1 MSGTESETNETAGGI
16 NRRVAVVGAVLLLC
30 AILGMFAVHR
40 FVKAEGERELQ
51 QWQVRLGIV
60 AASRAQAVGEWRDRQ
75 FETLSGLADNLSLQ
89 LYLTE
94 LSLSGGNSA
103 AITDQSAQAD
113 YLANLL
119 IVTADQSGFSAPMQ
133 GAGVQANVK
142 RVGVA
147 GLALLD
153 RKGEI
158 LVTTPG
164 SPALDDRLHDFVRG
178 TKMGSRGLLDLYLGP
193 TGQATMAFIQPIFAV
208 QGENR
213 AADQVGAI
221 LGIRIVG
228 DDLFDRLVQPGEALG
243 SGQSY
248 LVRKK
253 GATVEYISPL
263 PDGTPPLQRAMAL
276 DSDRLA
282 AAELLGRVGGF
293 GIFAN
298 YQGTEVLAT
307 SRSIQGVPWHLIRSV
322 DRNEAL
328 ALSDRRQL
336 TLLVGLWLIIAVV
349 TAIIFAVWRHG
360 ASVRVT
366 AAAEGLRQSNA
377 QLQTVSDFL
386 RVVTDSQPTAIAAV
400 DREGEVIFANS
411 KTGDETGLAATELVG
426 KSLRGIMGAD
436 RAEPLLRANE
446 EVAEKGRPITEWR
459 AENGKNGRRVIKSDH
474 IPLRSDGQDV
484 SGVLMILEDITD
496 LVDERERR
504 ARILRELVN
513 TCVAVVDRRDPFSAH
528 HSARVAEVASAIA
541 EAMHMDEAAV
551 ETCDIAG
558 ALMNL
563 GKVTVPRG
571 LLTKTDKLTD
581 TELAMV
587 RESVLTSAELIE
599 GVEFDGPVAKTI
611 RQIQERWDGNGQPDK
626 LAEENILP
634 TARIVA
640 VANAF
645 VGMVSAR
652 AYRPGM
658 SFDEAAKSLMSNA
671 GTAFDRRP
679 VSALLHYLDIEGGR
693 QRWAHFGIPPES
705 EAPEFN

>member
-1 MSGTESETNETAGGI
+1 MSSIKIERDEPAGKM
-16 NRRVAVVGAVLLLC
+16 NRNVAIVGAILLLC
-30 AILGMFAVHR
+30 AVLGMVAVHR
-40 FVKAEGERELQ
+40 FVKAEGERYLQ

-60 AASRAQAVGEWRDRQ
+60 AASRAQAVREWRDRQ
-75 FETLSGLADNLSLQ
+75 FGTLSGLADNLSLQ

-94 LSLSGGNSA
+94 ISLSGGRTDA
-103 AITDQSAQAD
+103 VTDQSAQAE
-113 YLANLL
+113 YLGNLL
-119 IVTADQSGFSAPMQ
+119 ILTADQSGFNAPLQ
-133 GAGVQANVK
+133 GAEVQANVK

-164 SPALDDRLHDFVRG
+164 TPALDSRFKEFVRG
-178 TKMGSRGLLDLYLGP
+178 TKMGARGLLDLYLGP
-193 TGQATMAFIQPIFAV
+193 TGQATMAFLQPIFAV

-213 AADQVGAI
+213 PADQVGAI
-221 LGIRIVG
+221 LGIRLVG
-228 DDLFDRLVQPGEALG
+228 ADLYDRLVQPGEALN

-248 LVRKK
+248 LVRKN
-253 GATVEYISPL
+253 GATLEYLSPL
-263 PDGTPPLQRAMAL
+263 QDGTPPLQRAMAL
-276 DSDRLA
+276 DTNRLA
-282 AAELLGRVGGF
+282 GAELLGRIGGF
-293 GIFAN
+293 GVFAN
-298 YQGTEVLAT
+298 YQGDEVLAT
-307 SRSIQGVPWHLIRSV
+307 SRGIQGLPWALIRSV
-322 DRNEAL
+322 DRAEAL
-328 ALSDRRQL
+328 AVSDRRQL
-336 TLLVGLWLIIAVV
+336 TLLVGLWLVIAVV
-349 TAIIFAVWRHG
+349 TATIFAVWRHG
-360 ASVRVT
+360 SSVRV
-366 AAAEGLRQSNA
+366 AAASKGLRRSNA

-400 DREGEVIFANS
+400 DRQGDVIFANS
-411 KTGDETGLAATELVG
+411 KTSEETGIVADELIG
-426 KSLRGIMGAD
+426 KSLLSVMGVD
-436 RAEPLLRANE
+436 RAEALQRANRQAVE
-446 EVAEKGRPITEWR
+446 NGQPLTEWR
-459 AENGKNGRRVIKSDH
+459 EENSKTGRRVVKSDH
-474 IPLRSDGQDV
+474 IPLRSEGEDI

-504 ARILRELVN
+504 ARSLRELVQ

-528 HSARVAEVASAIA
+528 HSARVAEVAGAIA
-541 EAMHMDEAAV
+541 QGMHMDDDAV

-563 GKVTVPRG
+563 GKVSVPRN
-571 LLTKTDKLTD
+571 LLTKTGKLTD

-587 RESVLTSAELIE
+587 RDSVFTSAELIE
-599 GVEFDGPVAKTI
+599 GVEFDGPVADTI
-611 RQIQERWDGNGQPDK
+611 RQIHERWDGSGQPDN

-634 TARIVA
+634 TARVVA

-652 AYRPGM
+652 AYRQGM
-658 SFDEAAKSLMSNA
+658 SFDEASKALVSGA

-705 EAPEFN
+705 EAPETV